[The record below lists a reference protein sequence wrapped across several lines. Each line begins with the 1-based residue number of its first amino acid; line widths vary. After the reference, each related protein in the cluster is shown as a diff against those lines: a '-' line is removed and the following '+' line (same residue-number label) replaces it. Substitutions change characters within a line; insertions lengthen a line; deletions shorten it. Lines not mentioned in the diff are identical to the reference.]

1 MNFGPVLKL
10 VKKNKKKKRTHD
22 NLNKFED
29 DVVSKTCDFNVIF
42 LIYGQFG

>member
-1 MNFGPVLKL
+1 MNCGPVLKL
-10 VKKNKKKKRTHD
+10 EKKQNTYD

>member
-10 VKKNKKKKRTHD
+10 EKKKNTYD

-29 DVVSKTCDFNVIF
+29 DVVSKTCDFNFIF

>member
-10 VKKNKKKKRTHD
+10 VKKKKKKKRKND
-22 NLNKFED
+22 NKFED

>member
-1 MNFGPVLKL
+1 MILIWILDLYLNL
-10 VKKNKKKKRTHD
+10 KKKQNTYD